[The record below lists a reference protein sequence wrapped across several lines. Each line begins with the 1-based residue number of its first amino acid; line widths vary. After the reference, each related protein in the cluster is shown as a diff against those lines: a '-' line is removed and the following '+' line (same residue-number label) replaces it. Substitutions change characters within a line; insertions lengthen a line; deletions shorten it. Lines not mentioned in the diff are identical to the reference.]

1 MRSRKR
7 LRYMVVQIERTG
19 HPCPITHRSNRT
31 KQEWFGSATILLR
44 ECAFDDRSVQM
55 APVDLASI
63 TEHARSILRW
73 TPLGEWHS
81 EQEIQVVIFGDET
94 CSQWIAFM

>member
-1 MRSRKR
+1 MPAVAHR
-7 LRYMVVQIERTG
+7 LTG
-19 HPCPITHRSNRT
+19 GNNADHREHPCLWCRRSEVLPGT
-31 KQEWFGSATILLR
+31 LS
-44 ECAFDDRSVQM
+44 
-55 APVDLASI
+55 ASI

-94 CSQWIAFM
+94 CSQWIAFMWCGSEVRRCHKGPARVSAPS